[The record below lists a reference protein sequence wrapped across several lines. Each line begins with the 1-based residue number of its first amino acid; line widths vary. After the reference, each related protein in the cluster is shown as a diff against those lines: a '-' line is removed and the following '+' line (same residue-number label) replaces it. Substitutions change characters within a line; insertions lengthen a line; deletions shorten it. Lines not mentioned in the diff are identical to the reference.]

1 MTVPSKGRQWKRCGI
16 YCIYAKYGHVAR
28 YVDYFLSKLV
38 KSLDQLVIVAN
49 GELDA
54 DSRKRLERFADRI
67 IVRENKGLDIAAY
80 RQALLSIGWSKLAAY
95 DEVICLNDTILGPV
109 FPFSEM
115 FETMDGK
122 NVDFWGITAYP
133 HDVAFGE
140 EIPTHLQSYWHAY
153 RKSLITSKAFQRYW
167 ETMPVYED
175 YAEATRKHEMTF
187 TKRFADLGFTWA
199 SYIDYDKY
207 RSRSTYPMLYDPVS
221 LIRDDRCPVF
231 KKRSFFV
238 EYQYYFN
245 QTAGQPGMELLEYL
259 RRHTDYDTDLIWDAV
274 LPAYNIADIAKAV
287 HLNYVLP
294 TRTVNPRE
302 DGDAPVRS
310 AFIYH
315 VYFLDLLDQ
324 TLGYLANLP
333 EDTDLYIT
341 TNESKIDD
349 IRKAMD
355 KRGFTHTVDFIPVQ
369 NRGRDVSALL
379 VGAKDVV
386 LGGKYDVVG
395 FAHDKK
401 SGQNQ
406 QNGHQGTETEGFAY
420 KLLENTLGSKDYVR
434 NILTLFANNPRL
446 GMATPPPP
454 IHALYFAHTV
464 PHDWG
469 INFDITKDLLENKLH
484 IHVPLDERKPS
495 VSAIGSCY
503 WFRVEALKPLYEYG
517 WRYEDFLPEGKMG
530 VDGTISHAIERANG
544 YIAQSQGYYPAW
556 VMSDKYARIE
566 VDSLYYTAQGFMDT
580 TSGVRRGE
588 SVMESLG
595 SLRSSLTFVGRLRRT
610 THLALG
616 KVFRAVTY
624 PLPKPMQSR
633 LRKASWVPIR
643 TAYAVLK
650 KVRSGLHR

>member
-446 GMATPPPP
+446 GMATPPPLSTP
-454 IHALYFAHTV
+454 FISRIRCRTIGASTSTSPRICWKTSFTSTFLWMNASPAY
-464 PHDWG
+464 P
-469 INFDITKDLLENKLH
+469 
-484 IHVPLDERKPS
+484 PS
-495 VSAIGSCY
+495 DRAIGSV
-503 WFRVEALKPLYEYG
+503 WKR
-517 WRYEDFLPEGKMG
+517 
-530 VDGTISHAIERANG
+530 
-544 YIAQSQGYYPAW
+544 
-556 VMSDKYARIE
+556 
-566 VDSLYYTAQGFMDT
+566 
-580 TSGVRRGE
+580 
-588 SVMESLG
+588 
-595 SLRSSLTFVGRLRRT
+595 
-610 THLALG
+610 
-616 KVFRAVTY
+616 
-624 PLPKPMQSR
+624 
-633 LRKASWVPIR
+633 
-643 TAYAVLK
+643 
-650 KVRSGLHR
+650 

>member
-274 LPAYNIADIAKAV
+274 LPAYNNA
-287 HLNYVLP
+287 
-294 TRTVNPRE
+294 
-302 DGDAPVRS
+302 
-310 AFIYH
+310 
-315 VYFLDLLDQ
+315 
-324 TLGYLANLP
+324 
-333 EDTDLYIT
+333 
-341 TNESKIDD
+341 
-349 IRKAMD
+349 
-355 KRGFTHTVDFIPVQ
+355 
-369 NRGRDVSALL
+369 
-379 VGAKDVV
+379 
-386 LGGKYDVVG
+386 
-395 FAHDKK
+395 
-401 SGQNQ
+401 
-406 QNGHQGTETEGFAY
+406 
-420 KLLENTLGSKDYVR
+420 
-434 NILTLFANNPRL
+434 
-446 GMATPPPP
+446 
-454 IHALYFAHTV
+454 
-464 PHDWG
+464 
-469 INFDITKDLLENKLH
+469 DITKTK
-484 IHVPLDERKPS
+484 
-495 VSAIGSCY
+495 
-503 WFRVEALKPLYEYG
+503 
-517 WRYEDFLPEGKMG
+517 
-530 VDGTISHAIERANG
+530 
-544 YIAQSQGYYPAW
+544 Q
-556 VMSDKYARIE
+556 
-566 VDSLYYTAQGFMDT
+566 
-580 TSGVRRGE
+580 
-588 SVMESLG
+588 
-595 SLRSSLTFVGRLRRT
+595 
-610 THLALG
+610 
-616 KVFRAVTY
+616 
-624 PLPKPMQSR
+624 
-633 LRKASWVPIR
+633 
-643 TAYAVLK
+643 K
-650 KVRSGLHR
+650 K

>member
-1 MTVPSKGRQWKRCGI
+1 MNRLGI
-16 YCIYAKYGHVAR
+16 FCFYDSRGHAAR
-28 YVDYFLSKLV
+28 YIDVLLKGIMPNLDRLVVVVNGKLDEYSRALFRKYTDV
-38 KSLDQLVIVAN
+38 ILV
-49 GELDA
+49 
-54 DSRKRLERFADRI
+54 RKNE
-67 IVRENKGLDIAAY
+67 GLDIAAY
-80 RQALLSIGWSKLAAY
+80 RHAFKTIRWKQLESY
-95 DEVICLNDTILGPV
+95 DEVLCFNDTIMGPV
-109 FPFSEM
+109 YPFGEV
-115 FETMDGK
+115 FATMDSK
-122 NVDFWGITAYP
+122 PVDFWGMTTYP
-133 HDVAFGE
+133 HGVAYGE

-153 RKSLITSKAFQRYW
+153 RKSLVSSKAFQRYW

-187 TKRFADLGFTWA
+187 TKRFSDLGFTWA

-259 RRHTDYDTDLIWDAV
+259 RRRTDYDTDLIWDAV
-274 LPAYNIADIAKAV
+274 LPSYNIADIAKAV

-294 TRTVNPRE
+294 SRTVNPCENGRT
-302 DGDAPVRS
+302 PVRS

-341 TNESKIDD
+341 TNESKIAD

-355 KRGFTHTVDFIPVQ
+355 KSGFTHAVDFIPVR

-386 LGGKYDVVG
+386 LSRKYDVIG

-469 INFDITKDLLENKLH
+469 INFDITKDLLENKLN
-484 IHVPLDERKPS
+484 IHVPLDEHKPS

-517 WRYEDFLPEGKMG
+517 WQYEDFLPEGKMD

-566 VDSLYYTAQGFMDT
+566 VDSLYYIAQGFMDT

-595 SLRSSLTFVGRLRRT
+595 SLKSSLTFVGRLRRT

-616 KVFRAVTY
+616 TVFRAVTY
-624 PLPKPMQSR
+624 PLPKPVQSQ
-633 LRKASWVPIR
+633 LRKTVWVPIHA
-643 TAYAVLK
+643 AYAVLK
-650 KVRSGLHR
+650 KVRSGLRR

>member
-259 RRHTDYDTDLIWDAV
+259 CRHTDYDTDLIWDAYCRHTILRISQKPCISTTCCQPV
-274 LPAYNIADIAKAV
+274 PSILV
-287 HLNYVLP
+287 
-294 TRTVNPRE
+294 RTGMLRC
-302 DGDAPVRS
+302 VRRS
-310 AFIYH
+310 
-315 VYFLDLLDQ
+315 
-324 TLGYLANLP
+324 
-333 EDTDLYIT
+333 
-341 TNESKIDD
+341 S
-349 IRKAMD
+349 
-355 KRGFTHTVDFIPVQ
+355 
-369 NRGRDVSALL
+369 
-379 VGAKDVV
+379 
-386 LGGKYDVVG
+386 
-395 FAHDKK
+395 
-401 SGQNQ
+401 
-406 QNGHQGTETEGFAY
+406 
-420 KLLENTLGSKDYVR
+420 
-434 NILTLFANNPRL
+434 
-446 GMATPPPP
+446 
-454 IHALYFAHTV
+454 
-464 PHDWG
+464 
-469 INFDITKDLLENKLH
+469 
-484 IHVPLDERKPS
+484 
-495 VSAIGSCY
+495 
-503 WFRVEALKPLYEYG
+503 
-517 WRYEDFLPEGKMG
+517 
-530 VDGTISHAIERANG
+530 
-544 YIAQSQGYYPAW
+544 
-556 VMSDKYARIE
+556 
-566 VDSLYYTAQGFMDT
+566 T
-580 TSGVRRGE
+580 TSISSTCWTRRWDILPICLRTPTCTSRRMSRKSTTSARQWI
-588 SVMESLG
+588 SVASL
-595 SLRSSLTFVGRLRRT
+595 
-610 THLALG
+610 
-616 KVFRAVTY
+616 
-624 PLPKPMQSR
+624 
-633 LRKASWVPIR
+633 IR
-643 TAYAVLK
+643 
-650 KVRSGLHR
+650 

>member
-333 EDTDLYIT
+333 EDTALYIT

-395 FAHDKK
+395 FARDKK

-406 QNGHQGTETEGFAY
+406 QIGHQGTETEGFAY

-469 INFDITKDLLENKLH
+469 INFDITKDLLENKLVL
-484 IHVPLDERKPS
+484 IVPKGSQTSIKTFEDLADSSVKKVALGEPKAVPVGQYSEGVFQKLGILDKIKKK
-495 VSAIGSCY
+495 ANYGSDV
-503 WFRVEALKPLYEYG
+503 RQVL
-517 WRYEDFLPEGKMG
+517 
-530 VDGTISHAIERANG
+530 
-544 YIAQSQGYYPAW
+544 AW
-556 VMSDKYARIE
+556 VESGE
-566 VDSLYYTAQGFMDT
+566 VDC
-580 TSGVRRGE
+580 GVVYMTDAKL
-588 SVMESLG
+588 SK
-595 SLRSSLTFVGRLRRT
+595 
-610 THLALG
+610 
-616 KVFRAVTY
+616 KVKVVCGAPKEAADPVIY
-624 PLPKPMQSR
+624 P
-633 LRKASWVPIR
+633 V
-643 TAYAVLK
+643 AVLK
-650 KVRSGLHR
+650 DSRHQKEAQKFADYLKTDEILKLFESYGFQRIK